1 MGHCYGNDLWR
12 RVVEAVTGGLSARGA
27 AARFRVAPST
37 AIHWHRRWR
46 ETGSIEPDRQG
57 QPPGSKLDAHEAF
70 ILDLVAQTKDMTL
83 AEIGE
88 KLAASHGVRVC
99 PSTVWHFFA
108 KRGLTHKIKTG
119 HASEQQRPDVLA
131 RRRLWFEGQA
141 GLAPERLIFIDETGA
156 STKMARL
163 RGWSRKG
170 ERCRASIPHGHW
182 KTTTLTAG
190 LRLSGLAAPMLLDG
204 PMHGAAF
211 KAYVEQVLVPEL
223 DPGDIVVMDNLPAHK
238 VAGIRQAIEAAGATL
253 LYLPPYSPDCNP
265 IEMAFSKLKALL
277 RKAAARTVDDLW
289 DAIADAIDAFTSTE
303 CENYFAA
310 AGYDR
315 D

>member
-1 MGHCYGNDLWR
+1 MGHCYGNDLRR
-12 RVVEAVTGGLSARGA
+12 RVVEAVTGGLSTRGA

-70 ILDLVAQTKDMTL
+70 IGSGGADQGYDAGRDWQKLRQARADAQK
-83 AEIGE
+83 
-88 KLAASHGVRVC
+88 
-99 PSTVWHFFA
+99 
-108 KRGLTHKIKTG
+108 KTG

-253 LYLPPYSPDCNP
+253 LYLPPYS
-265 IEMAFSKLKALL
+265 FSDPCA
-277 RKAAARTVDDLW
+277 
-289 DAIADAIDAFTSTE
+289 
-303 CENYFAA
+303 Y
-310 AGYDR
+310 
-315 D
+315 